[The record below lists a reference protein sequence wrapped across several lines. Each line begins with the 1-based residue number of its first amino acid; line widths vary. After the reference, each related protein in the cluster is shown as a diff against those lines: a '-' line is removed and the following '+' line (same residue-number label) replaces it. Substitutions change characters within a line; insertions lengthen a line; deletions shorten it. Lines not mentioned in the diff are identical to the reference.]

1 MPIYSYHC
9 ATCDAEFDQL
19 VRSDT
24 KVACPE
30 CRGRKLERRMSLTA
44 RPTSGGKPADFS
56 RLGPPT
62 AGGCCGGSC
71 HGHQH

>member
-9 ATCDAEFDQL
+9 TACDTEFEQL

-30 CRGRKLERRMSLTA
+30 CRGRKLERRMSVTA
-44 RPTSGGKPADFS
+44 PPSSAGKPADYS
-56 RLGPPT
+56 SLGPP
-62 AGGCCGGSC
+62 AGGGCCGGSC